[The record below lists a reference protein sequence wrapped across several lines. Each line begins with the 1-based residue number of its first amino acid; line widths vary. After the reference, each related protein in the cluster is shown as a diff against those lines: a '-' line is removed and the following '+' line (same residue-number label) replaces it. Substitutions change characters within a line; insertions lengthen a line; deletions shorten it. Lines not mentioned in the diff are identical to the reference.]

1 VSWDRWLDQLQGVD
15 LLVVDARGFAAGVAL
30 STETDKARGWSVVKD
45 GRHARPSIPIFE
57 PYLGKRDH
65 SAGAFWL
72 HAPEL
77 LLAGVQEK
85 LQENLTG
92 TLAALEIEAGD
103 VYRVAER
110 RPKCSRQDFEAGVR
124 GAVAYIKQR
133 LLDRV
138 YG

>member
-1 VSWDRWLDQLQGVD
+1 
-15 LLVVDARGFAAGVAL
+15 
-30 STETDKARGWSVVKD
+30 VKD

-57 PYLGKRDH
+57 AYVGKREH
-65 SAGAFWL
+65 SAGTFWL